1 MLKTRTWIAIIAVA
15 AVVLTVLSWVLLT
28 SRKSGTVVRVIQD
41 GAVLQEIDLSRVT
54 REYSFDVESAD
65 GGHNTVLVQPG
76 RICVSEA
83 DCPDQICVAQG
94 WLENQA
100 LPIVCMPHG
109 LIITVADPSGVELD
123 AVSK

>member
-1 MLKTRTWIAIIAVA
+1 MLKTRTWIAIIAAA
-15 AVVLTVLSWVLLT
+15 AVVLAAVSLMLLT
-28 SRKSGTVVRVIQD
+28 SRKAGTVVQVIQD
-41 GAVLQEIDLSRVT
+41 GTVVKEIDLSRVKK
-54 REYSFDVESAD
+54 EYSFELESAG

-83 DCPDQICVAQG
+83 DCPDQICVQQG

-109 LIITVADPSGVELD
+109 LIITVADPAGQDVD